1 MNNKLDFL
9 WSVKIR
15 PVAKLI
21 FKIVFQQVFE
31 LSSSSHRFTPWG
43 GCWLLAASLFHYH
56 LNLSWSLNKA
66 SSGETGGSWSA
77 RLRRVNLPGWYHLW
91 DRRAWG
97 FEEIQEQCKAGD
109 VMRAEKQKKPVYSVL
124 LGGYCI
130 EMFLSENE
138 EMFIFRN
145 ICLNCFQ
152 ISSIN
157 YHCAHSGLWTK
168 VKSCLFICYIFS
180 KYRDII

>member
-109 VMRAEKQKKPVYSVL
+109 VMRAEKQKNLYILYCWEDTALRCFYLKMKKCSS
-124 LGGYCI
+124 LG
-130 EMFLSENE
+130 
-138 EMFIFRN
+138 IFV
-145 ICLNCFQ
+145 
-152 ISSIN
+152 
-157 YHCAHSGLWTK
+157 WT
-168 VKSCLFICYIFS
+168 VS
-180 KYRDII
+180 KYPP